1 MPKRKSIDPIPP
13 PPPPL
18 SSLDAALDLLVCD
31 TFTRLD
37 SIAAKFE
44 ACAGVKLNDGVVRA
58 RWEEAVNRYWVMKS
72 MDELTCSAEKHR
84 AASGNGDGYMG
95 PLPDGDDG
103 VMEDA
108 ENTSKEGREGKS
120 RPLPTAYPGAVAVHA
135 LAPDEAEEWKKWNPR
150 MGDVVLVD
158 TAHDGIWP
166 GKIIDKKVFFQG
178 RTTPRGNHFFPVRI
192 YNENMPP
199 TITIKARLLLFHL
212 RPDPPLL
219 ASAAL
224 QSAYHHAKNPGGFD
238 VIATAREAHAA
249 RTRLHPGVTDE
260 DDQARYRA
268 EREEWNIQVN
278 WAMSERRM
286 EKLRTL
292 AEERGRVL
300 RQVGRAASTPVF
312 EATGETYATDE
323 RLDSIF
329 GVPKKRR
336 TSLPPP
342 APRLDPTIP
351 TLSIAPSAPS
361 TPPPRLTGSPS
372 MASYIRPSLSNQRPN
387 SPRRTPTRRDR
398 DKRMYA
404 HSGVGELSPASSV
417 RRTYTPPRILPSGDE
432 TAPSGF
438 GMPEEV
444 KSGRFDFTSPL
455 GPVKMG
461 KLVPVN
467 HKSKE
472 GAGGADG
479 TPVGRGVRSGS
490 LEIVREE
497 EEEEGWTVVS
507 RRGRRAGSEPAGAK
521 IGLQSDEQGQG
532 ERMEEGVDMEL

>member
-1 MPKRKSIDPIPP
+1 MPKRKSIDPAPP
-13 PPPPL
+13 QPPPL

-44 ACAGVKLNDGVVRA
+44 ACAAVKLNDGVVHA
-58 RWEEAVNRYWVMKS
+58 RWEEAVKRYWVMKS
-72 MDELTCSAEKHR
+72 MDELTCSAEKNR
-84 AASGNGDGYMG
+84 AAGGNRNGYIG
-95 PLPDGDDG
+95 SLPDGEDG

-108 ENTSKEGREGKS
+108 ENTERDGKS
-120 RPLPTAYPGAVAVHA
+120 RPMPTAYPGAVSVHN
-135 LAPDEAEEWKKWNPR
+135 LAADEEDEWRKWNPR
-150 MGDVVLVD
+150 LGNVVLVD

-166 GKIIDKKVFFQG
+166 GKIIDKKAFFQG

-192 YNENMPP
+192 YNEFMPP
-199 TITIKARLLLFHL
+199 IISIKARLIPFHL
-212 RPDPPLL
+212 RPEPPLL
-219 ASAAL
+219 ASASL

-238 VIATAREAHAA
+238 VLATAREAHSA
-249 RTRLHPGVTDE
+249 RTRLHPGVTGE
-260 DDQARYRA
+260 DNQAKYKG
-268 EREEWNIQVN
+268 EREEWNTQVN
-278 WAMSERRM
+278 WVMSERRM
-286 EKLRTL
+286 EKLRIL

-300 RQVGRAASTPVF
+300 REVGRSASTPVF
-312 EATGETYATDE
+312 EANGESSATDE

-342 APRLDPTIP
+342 KPKLDPTIP
-351 TLSIAPSAPS
+351 ALSIVPSAPS
-361 TPPPRLTGSPS
+361 TPPPRTAGSPS
-372 MASYIRPSLSNQRPN
+372 MASYIRPSLSNQRTN

-404 HSGVGELSPASSV
+404 LSGVGELSPAASV

-467 HKSKE
+467 SKSN
-472 GAGGADG
+472 AGGADG
-479 TPVGRGVRSGS
+479 TPPGKTGRSGS

-497 EEEEGWTVVS
+497 DEEEGWSIVS
-507 RRGRRAGSEPAGAK
+507 RKCRRAGSEPAGARV
-521 IGLQSDEQGQG
+521 GLPLGEQGQG
-532 ERMEEGVDMEL
+532 ESTGGAEDMEL